1 MLLALFVA
9 SCRAP
14 GRLTQTASSADS
26 LLDVKRFVLLHQ
38 QPVPPSVARTAF
50 PARMLSSIPIGTGF
64 GNRSGQAVLS
74 VRRISADSVEV
85 TATCDSLARQVMVLT
100 EELTRIRSQTS
111 ARVEEP
117 PPRVVHQ
124 PTGWQWFQIWAG
136 RIALSA
142 IVLMLLKRYLK
153 HRAAQS

>member
-1 MLLALFVA
+1 
-9 SCRAP
+9 
-14 GRLTQTASSADS
+14 
-26 LLDVKRFVLLHQ
+26 
-38 QPVPPSVARTAF
+38 
-50 PARMLSSIPIGTGF
+50 MLSSIPTGTGF
-64 GNRSGQAVLS
+64 GSRSGQAALS

-142 IVLMLLKRYLK
+142 IVLMLLKCYLK